1 MSLVADL
8 LYVCVSDQALIT
20 GNKKPRRG
28 EVRNGLARA
37 RKRASLICEQN
48 VNFKFDINQVNS
60 FNHVHRFHFYP

>member
-1 MSLVADL
+1 MSLIADI
-8 LYVCVSDQALIT
+8 LYVYVSDQALIT

-48 VNFKFDINQVNS
+48 VNFKFDIS
-60 FNHVHRFHFYP
+60 E